1 MRRGLFSEFYGIH
14 QPIWNTAKTF
24 LEGLSEIRIHITFPL
39 PTNGTNTID
48 SRREYFTGLL
58 LIAFVEGAKTLNSLN
73 SDTKFK

>member
-39 PTNGTNTID
+39 FLQAELIQSTVEENT
-48 SRREYFTGLL
+48 SRDCY
-58 LIAFVEGAKTLNSLN
+58 
-73 SDTKFK
+73 